1 MKKTILMSL
10 LVMTCLTLLAQ
21 TNTISVTLQYQKD
34 GVKEYVKSVGNFFPR
49 PEVKTD
55 KKKTTAVW
63 HGSNM
68 DWVKD
73 YCEPKNVAI
82 EKDYLKIFPEMANM
96 LDQPYMPL
104 SWRLTEENGEAV
116 LHCYFPMPA
125 DEVSNLFLASE
136 ETSLVDQETGTQYR
150 IRRTEPDTYNKH
162 FTVKAK
168 KGDVVDLK
176 IFFAPLPE
184 TIKDIRI
191 YGVSCWGMMG
201 MPVKIGNNYYGT
213 VHYYDTIPQFHKPR
227 LLKAHMWDD
236 KPYDKQDWNT
246 WKVLTDAHLIK
257 PMKEDTKA
265 IWITPEATY
274 LAIACEQNWTRE
286 YWGFSWGN
294 DRANVLLDDA
304 GRQYKLR
311 EVLGVPQN
319 EMFFMEGNAGD
330 YIAYLEVYDPLP
342 LDMKTFTRVVPEGE
356 PFNAWGASWKGSVQ
370 HNLSIEELRANQ
382 KLFEYH
388 PRIIVK

>member
-96 LDQPYMPL
+96 LDHPYMPL

-136 ETSLVDQETGTQYR
+136 ETSLVEQETGAQYR

-162 FTVKAK
+162 FTVRAK
-168 KGDVVDLK
+168 KGDVLDLK

-184 TIKDIRI
+184 TTKDIRI

-213 VHYYDTIPQFHKPR
+213 VQYYDTIPQFHKPR

-356 PFNAWGASWKGSVQ
+356 PFNAWGAAGKAACNIILASRNSAPTRSSS
-370 HNLSIEELRANQ
+370 SITHESS
-382 KLFEYH
+382 
-388 PRIIVK
+388 

>member
-136 ETSLVDQETGTQYR
+136 ETSLVEQETGAQYR

-213 VHYYDTIPQFHKPR
+213 VQYYDTIPQFHKPR

>member
-1 MKKTILMSL
+1 
-10 LVMTCLTLLAQ
+10 
-21 TNTISVTLQYQKD
+21 
-34 GVKEYVKSVGNFFPR
+34 
-49 PEVKTD
+49 
-55 KKKTTAVW
+55 
-63 HGSNM
+63 
-68 DWVKD
+68 
-73 YCEPKNVAI
+73 
-82 EKDYLKIFPEMANM
+82 
-96 LDQPYMPL
+96 
-104 SWRLTEENGEAV
+104 
-116 LHCYFPMPA
+116 
-125 DEVSNLFLASE
+125 
-136 ETSLVDQETGTQYR
+136 
-150 IRRTEPDTYNKH
+150 
-162 FTVKAK
+162 
-168 KGDVVDLK
+168 
-176 IFFAPLPE
+176 
-184 TIKDIRI
+184 
-191 YGVSCWGMMG
+191 MG

-213 VHYYDTIPQFHKPR
+213 VQYYDTIPQFHKPR